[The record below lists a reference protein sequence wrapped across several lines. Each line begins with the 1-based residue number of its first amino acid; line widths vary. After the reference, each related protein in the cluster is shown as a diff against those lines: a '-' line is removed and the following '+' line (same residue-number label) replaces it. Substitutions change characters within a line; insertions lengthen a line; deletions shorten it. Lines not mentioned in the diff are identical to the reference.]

1 MMGLASN
8 LDWTVFAVLVVVLL
22 GIDIISRTW
31 QAAAVRRAWMSSAAW
46 IAVAIVFG
54 LWKSREQRVR

>member
-8 LDWTVFAVLVVVLL
+8 LDWTVFAVLVVALL

-46 IAVAIVFG
+46 IDG
-54 LWKSREQRVR
+54 RDRLWPVDLDPAGT